1 MRVEA
6 LYTATFT
13 TPEAWSVKRP
23 RAGGERQSFLLA
35 EGRCS
40 GRITGRLRAANYPRG
55 RPDDVLLPDFRGVLE
70 TDDGATVLF
79 AWSGYARPSSSGR
92 ELVGSIT
99 HVSEDERYSWL
110 NDVVGVVTGQ
120 VRRRADGE
128 GSEVVI
134 EVATLVWE
142 RPPHP
147 ADQ

>member
-13 TPEAWSVKRP
+13 TPEAWSVERP
-23 RAGGERQSFLLA
+23 GAGGERQSFLIA

-40 GRITGRLRAANYPRG
+40 GRIAGRVRAANYPRG
-55 RPDDVLLPDFRGVLE
+55 RPDNVLLPDFRGVLE

-79 AWSGYARPSSSGR
+79 AWRGYARPSSSGR

-99 HVSEDERYSWL
+99 HVSDDMRYSWL
-110 NDVVGVVTGQ
+110 NDVVGVVTGE
-120 VRRRADGE
+120 VRREPGGD

-134 EVATLVWE
+134 EVAEIVWE
-142 RPPHP
+142 PVSAPRP
-147 ADQ
+147 